1 MKDATVNLPR
11 TTLHPAPRNGCA
23 DETGSSFS
31 ALDMDQHPMGIDV
44 GYFEKSRLLK
54 PKTARKQGRRED
66 EVVKSFHIS
75 KDMID
80 FFSAEDTWQ
89 ALFRLGFQA
98 IPVNE

>member
-1 MKDATVNLPR
+1 MKDVIGHLPR
-11 TTLHPAPRNGCA
+11 TTPHPAPRSGYA
-23 DETGSSFS
+23 DETGASFS
-31 ALDMDQHPMGIDV
+31 ALDIDRHPMGIHV
-44 GYFEKSRLLK
+44 GHFEKSRLLK

-66 EVVKSFHIS
+66 EVVKGFHIA

-80 FFSAEDTWQ
+80 FFPAEDTWQ